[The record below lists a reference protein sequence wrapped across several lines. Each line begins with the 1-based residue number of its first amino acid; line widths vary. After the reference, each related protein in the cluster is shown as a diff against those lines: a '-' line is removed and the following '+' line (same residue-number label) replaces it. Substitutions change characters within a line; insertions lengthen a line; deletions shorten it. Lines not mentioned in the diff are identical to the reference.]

1 MPIKRI
7 NPLSDDDAFFAEH
20 MSNVEKSII
29 NRFCYVGEHCLKIG
43 RITGSYT
50 DRTGNLRNSVGYV
63 VVRNGRIIQQAT
75 TEDNGGTEQ
84 GKDGTQQGR
93 EFIRELVGEC
103 KSGIYLIIV
112 AGMKYAS
119 CVAAKGY
126 DVLDSAELEAEKL
139 MRQLGFVKK

>member
-7 NPLSDDDAFFAEH
+7 NPLSDDDAFFSAH

-29 NRFCYVGEHCLKIG
+29 NRFCYIGEHCLRIG

-63 VVRNGRIIQQAT
+63 VVRNGIVIQQAT

-84 GKDGTQQGR
+84 GKDGKQQGQK
-93 EFIRELVGEC
+93 FIRELVSEC
-103 KSGIYLIIV
+103 KMGIYLIVV
-112 AGMKYAS
+112 AGMKYSS

-126 DVLDSAELEAEKL
+126 DVLDSAEIEAEKL
-139 MRQLGFVKK
+139 MKQLGFVKK